1 MLCILSV
8 WCVCERVCVCLCAV
22 GGGGKNHDTC
32 AIDVRFETR
41 RRSDSASDRTSQAAN
56 NRRNSLDSTSSRI
69 KANKDGSVLGLP
81 MFLCESSLL
90 VLLCR
95 YRGGAG
101 DLKEPVYRVIARL
114 SIYTLYYTVKL

>member
-41 RRSDSASDRTSQAAN
+41 RRSDSASDRTSQAA
-56 NRRNSLDSTSSRI
+56 
-69 KANKDGSVLGLP
+69 
-81 MFLCESSLL
+81 
-90 VLLCR
+90 R
-95 YRGGAG
+95 YSEGAG